1 MILIGVLV
9 VVEDGV
15 VVNNFFKVD
24 LVSQFLIFLADIF
37 TQSSANFSFSNL
49 VFFKKSIYFWQF
61 DRFSN

>member
-9 VVEDGV
+9 DV
-15 VVNNFFKVD
+15 VVFINNFFKVD

-37 TQSSANFSFSNL
+37 TQSSANFSFLNL
-49 VFFKKSIYFWQF
+49 VVFKKSIYFWQF